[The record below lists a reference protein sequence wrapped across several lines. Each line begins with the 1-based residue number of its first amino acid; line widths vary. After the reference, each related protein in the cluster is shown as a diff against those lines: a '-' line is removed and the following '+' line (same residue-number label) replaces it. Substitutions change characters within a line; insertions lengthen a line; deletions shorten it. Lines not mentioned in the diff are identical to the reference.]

1 MRACPVS
8 ANHQPTT
15 NVATC
20 MFMMT
25 VRSEI
30 GFYAPVRV
38 GYLTVLTGYLTVSN
52 AFRKCTIMTIH
63 SLLNYYLPRYSQRYS
78 CVCEILILAGFHVL

>member
-52 AFRKCTIMTIH
+52 AFRKCTIITIH
-63 SLLNYYLPRYSQRYS
+63 LLLNYYLPTVGHKVN
-78 CVCEILILAGFHVL
+78 CNMGTFL